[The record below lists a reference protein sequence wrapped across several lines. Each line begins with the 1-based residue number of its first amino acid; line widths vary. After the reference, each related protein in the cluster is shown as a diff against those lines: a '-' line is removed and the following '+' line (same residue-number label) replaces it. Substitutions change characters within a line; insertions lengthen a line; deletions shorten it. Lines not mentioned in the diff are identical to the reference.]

1 MKKIIL
7 TCLIA
12 SSIIACSPTTN
23 KTSSVDYPSN
33 ASGYNL
39 DSSANIELIQ
49 KMVKTFENMDSVNY
63 RSCYSDSA
71 KFHDNDK
78 EQSLKENLANFNLYK
93 TKGITIKTEKVDP
106 IWEIVNK
113 KASAD
118 GITNYVISYQ
128 TVSFKRG
135 DKQVKVLMNVVNSI
149 KNGKII
155 EEWDTYDTKPMMEIL
170 K

>member
-1 MKKIIL
+1 MKNFIL
-7 TCLIA
+7 TCLIG

-23 KTSSVDYPSN
+23 KTSSAEYPSN

-39 DSSANIELIQ
+39 DSSSNIDLVK
-49 KMVKTFENMDSVNY
+49 KMHKTFENMDSVNY

-71 KFHDNDK
+71 KFHDNDNK
-78 EQSLKENLANFNLYK
+78 QTLSENLANFNLYK
-93 TKGITIKTEKVDP
+93 TKGITVKIEKLDP

-118 GITNYVISYQ
+118 GITNYVESYVRL
-128 TVSFKRG
+128 TFARG
-135 DKQVKVLMNVVNSI
+135 DKKATIIMNIVNSV
-149 KNGKII
+149 KDGKII
-155 EEWDTYDTKPMMEIL
+155 EEWDTYDTKQMMEIL

>member
-1 MKKIIL
+1 MKNFIL

-23 KTSSVDYPSN
+23 KTNSTDYPSN

-39 DSSANIELIQ
+39 DSSSNVDLVK
-49 KMVKTFENMDSVNY
+49 KMHKTFENMDSVNY

-71 KFHDNDK
+71 KFHDNDNK
-78 EQSLKENLANFNLYK
+78 QTLSENLANFNLYK
-93 TKGITIKTEKVDP
+93 TKGITVKIEKLDP

-118 GITNYVISYQ
+118 GITNYVESYVRL
-128 TVSFKRG
+128 TFKRG
-135 DKQVKVLMNVVNSI
+135 DKQAKVIMNVVNSV
-149 KNGKII
+149 KDGKII
-155 EEWDTYDTKPMMEIL
+155 EEWDTYDTKQMMEIL

>member
-1 MKKIIL
+1 MKNFIL

-23 KTSSVDYPSN
+23 KTSSAEYPSN

-39 DSSANIELIQ
+39 DSSSNIDLVK
-49 KMVKTFENMDSVNY
+49 KMHKTFENMDSVNY

-71 KFHDNDK
+71 KFHDNDNK
-78 EQSLKENLANFNLYK
+78 QTLSENLANFNLYK
-93 TKGITIKTEKVDP
+93 TKGITVKIEKLDP

-118 GITNYVISYQ
+118 GITNYVESYVRL
-128 TVSFKRG
+128 TFARG
-135 DKQVKVLMNVVNSI
+135 DKKATIIMNIVNSV
-149 KNGKII
+149 KDGKII
-155 EEWDTYDTKPMMEIL
+155 EEWDTYDTKQMMEIL